1 MANFKKLRTEFLKCL
16 TIDSKI
22 NDRRRKEY
30 NQAIFDKDKG
40 WQVFNNTNLFMVM
53 EKFDKAV
60 IEIKS
65 YKNNRI

>member
-1 MANFKKLRTEFLKCL
+1 MEGIANLRTEFLKCL
-16 TIDSKI
+16 TIDSKTS
-22 NDRRRKEY
+22 DRTRKEY